1 MLIYKV
7 LKRGNMS
14 DKYNEHEL
22 EESIIQMFQEKG
34 YERIKSDSKWLTE
47 RKLDEY
53 LIEDDIYMALHKINP
68 QINRS
73 LLDEVVKMI
82 KHLHGLK
89 LIERNKLFHKYLI
102 DGLIVQDNHSNVNP
116 LVRIIDFENI
126 NNNSFKI
133 VSQVKFN
140 EGRATRIPDIII
152 YINGIPLIIFELKSI
167 ENREDSTIEN
177 AYEQLGGNSENSGYR
192 YDIPTIFNYN
202 AFCVISDGINNRLG
216 TITSTFERY
225 SEWKSVDGEN
235 VYGIHSVNKLD
246 VIIDGV
252 FEKERLLDIIMNNIF
267 YIIKDKEHPIKILS
281 QYHQYF
287 GIKKA
292 FKSILKN
299 KKPEGTGR
307 AGIIWHTQGS
317 GKSFSM
323 LMLTYRLIKEKS
335 LNNPTIVILT
345 DRNDLDD
352 QLYTTFSS
360 ASEYLRITPVKVE
373 SRKDLIDTLSKIKES
388 GIIFTTIQK
397 IDKDNI
403 IPNKRE
409 NIIVISDEAHRSHY
423 GLEETV
429 KYSNKNNK
437 FEIKTVFGYEKYIR
451 DAMPNAT
458 FIGFTGTPVQTKDKD
473 TTAIFGD
480 IIDTYDMTQS
490 IEDGSTVK
498 LFYESRLAKVWL
510 DDRKLEEIDQYYSSM
525 YKEGVTE
532 DLINMSKSQMSRME
546 LLIGD
551 EDRLKLLA
559 KDIIEHYENRKGIL
573 NDKAMIVCMSRK
585 IAFDLYNIMLSLRPE
600 YNEQL
605 KLIVTSSNKDD
616 EKMREVIKDKKYR
629 DYIANDFKNKNGK
642 TKIVIVV
649 DMWLTGFDV
658 PDLDVMYIDKPMKGH
673 NLMQAIARVNRIY
686 AGKSSGLIVDYIGI
700 FKSINN
706 ALSIY
711 TKRDK
716 ETNMKDIR
724 NAAKTLIYDNLSI
737 LNELF
742 YNVDKSKF
750 NSNIELEK
758 FRAIQEGTDFVLKDE
773 KLTKDFMEVTRII
786 KNAYVIVLGILDI
799 NKKVEINYYLAIRHF
814 IQKLEYSK
822 SPYSLTKINE
832 RVSELLAEAIIGDE
846 VKVLTKAENE
856 EDSNI
861 WDLLKEEKI
870 KELRNSNKPHVF
882 IKILEKL
889 LSRAIKE
896 YKKYNLIK
904 SQEYSEKLR
913 RLLQKYNS
921 RTIYNEEDENLNV
934 EQTIIGL
941 IAFSGEMLEDEENA
955 RENNLNG
962 RERAF
967 YDALTT
973 EKRTLELMEDETLRL
988 IAVNLE
994 DIVKEYATVDWSKKR
1009 STRVEMRVR
1018 IKRLL
1023 NKYGYPPEYNEKA
1036 INDVI
1041 SQAEYMM

>member
-1 MLIYKV
+1 MLIYTV

-34 YERIKSDSKWLTE
+34 YERINSDSKWLTE

-53 LIEDDIYMALHKINP
+53 VIEDDIYKALHKINP

-102 DGLIVQDNHSNVNP
+102 DGIIVQDNHSNVNP
-116 LVRIIDFENI
+116 LVKIIDFENI

-167 ENREDSTIEN
+167 EDREDSTIEN

-202 AFCVISDGINNRLG
+202 VFCVISDGINNRLG

-246 VIIDGV
+246 VMIDGV

-307 AGIIWHTQGS
+307 AGIVWHTQGS

-323 LMLTYRLIKEKS
+323 LMLAYRLIKEKS

-360 ASEYLRITPVKVE
+360 ASEYLRTTPVKVE

-403 IPNKRE
+403 IPNERE

-585 IAFDLYNIMLSLRPE
+585 IAFNLYNIMLSLRPE

-686 AGKSSGLIVDYIGI
+686 AGKNSGLIVDYIGI

-786 KNAYVIVLGILDI
+786 KNAYVIVLGILDL

-822 SPYSLTKINE
+822 SPYSLTRINE

-1009 STRVEMRVR
+1009 STRAEMRVR

-1036 INDVI
+1036 INNVI

>member
-1 MLIYKV
+1 
-7 LKRGNMS
+7 MS

-53 LIEDDIYMALHKINP
+53 VIEDDIYKALHKINP

-73 LLDEVVKMI
+73 LFDEVVKMI

-102 DGLIVQDNHSNVNP
+102 DGIIVQDNHSNVNP

-167 ENREDSTIEN
+167 ENREDATIEN

-235 VYGIHSVNKLD
+235 IYGIHSVNKLD
-246 VIIDGV
+246 VMIDGV

-352 QLYTTFSS
+352 QLYTTFSC
-360 ASEYLRITPVKVE
+360 ASEYLRTTPVKVE

-437 FEIKTVFGYEKYIR
+437 FEIKMVFGYEKYIR

-510 DDRKLEEIDQYYSSM
+510 DDKKLEEIDQYYSSM

-686 AGKSSGLIVDYIGI
+686 AGKNSGLIVDYIGI

-758 FRAIQEGTDFVLKDE
+758 FRAIQEGTDFVLEDE

-1009 STRVEMRVR
+1009 STRAEMRVR

-1036 INDVI
+1036 INNVI

>member
-1 MLIYKV
+1 
-7 LKRGNMS
+7 MS

-53 LIEDDIYMALHKINP
+53 LIEDDIYRALHKINP

-73 LLDEVVKMI
+73 LFDEVVKTI

-102 DGLIVQDNHSNVNP
+102 DGIIVQDNYSNVNP

-133 VSQVKFN
+133 VSQIKFN

-167 ENREDSTIEN
+167 ENREDATIEN

-246 VIIDGV
+246 VMIDGV
-252 FEKERLLDIIMNNIF
+252 FEKERLLDIIINNIF
-267 YIIKDKEHPIKILS
+267 YISKDKEHPIKILS

-307 AGIIWHTQGS
+307 AGIVWHTQGS

-323 LMLTYRLIKEKS
+323 LMLAYRLIKEKS

-352 QLYTTFSS
+352 QLYTTFSC
-360 ASEYLRITPVKVE
+360 ASEYLRTTPIKVG

-559 KDIIEHYENRKGIL
+559 TDIIEHYENRKGIL

-686 AGKSSGLIVDYIGI
+686 VGKNSGLIVDYIGI

-870 KELRNSNKPHVF
+870 NELRNSNKPHVF

-921 RTIYNEEDENLNV
+921 RTIYNEEYENLNV

-1009 STRVEMRVR
+1009 STRAEMRVR

-1036 INDVI
+1036 INNVI